1 MNVIQNAARFL
12 HKVAWLHNL
21 RSELA
26 HQEDQN
32 GLSSQM
38 HPDLELELWDKVIP
52 FQKLLMNI
60 KKENIELKE
69 QRRKAKP
76 RKVIKTGTT
85 TLPWV

>member
-1 MNVIQNAARFL
+1 
-12 HKVAWLHNL
+12 
-21 RSELA
+21 
-26 HQEDQN
+26 
-32 GLSSQM
+32 M